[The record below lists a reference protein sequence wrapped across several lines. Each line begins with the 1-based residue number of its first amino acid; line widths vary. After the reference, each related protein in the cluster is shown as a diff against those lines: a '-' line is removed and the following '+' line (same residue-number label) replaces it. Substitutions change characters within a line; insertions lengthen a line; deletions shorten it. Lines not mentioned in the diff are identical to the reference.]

1 MAIMVAINIK
11 LFTWKVQL
19 IGTLLVL
26 FIASEKLWHLEK
38 GLLQNYNFV
47 RAVRERRG
55 EERGL
60 QITSFFF

>member
-1 MAIMVAINIK
+1 MYYYGHYGRYIK

-47 RAVRERRG
+47 RG
-55 EERGL
+55 GL

>member
-26 FIASEKLWHLEK
+26 FIASESEKLWHLEK

-47 RAVRERRG
+47 REG
-55 EERGL
+55 
-60 QITSFFF
+60 

>member
-47 RAVRERRG
+47 REG
-55 EERGL
+55 
-60 QITSFFF
+60 